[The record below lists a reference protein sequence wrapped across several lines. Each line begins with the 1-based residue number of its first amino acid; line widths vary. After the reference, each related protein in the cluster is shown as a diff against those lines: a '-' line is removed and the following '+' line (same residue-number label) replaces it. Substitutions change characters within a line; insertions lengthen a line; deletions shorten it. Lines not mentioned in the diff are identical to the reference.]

1 MRPLSSAL
9 LVGLFG
15 LLFLGACSGPP
26 TLRSQTFSESPS
38 IDGQLSEWGGGLTR
52 LGDKPVSMG
61 VVPTDSLLY
70 VAVVMSDRALIRSV
84 AERGFILWVDPT
96 GKQRHT
102 YGVQYPIALQRQRAS
117 QKESEDSGPG
127 GAERAPTLAQLFPS
141 DLALIRNDTIR
152 RRMPARLSSAL
163 QAQATMNTG
172 SLIYEIAIPLNE
184 SGSDRTTDRW
194 KHGLRTSLGSTLTIG
209 LETPETG
216 EESNLQP
223 QTEGIPSVTGRG
235 RRGRTPRG
243 RRRGER
249 QGGENSPSV
258 QSPDQPALKLWTKVT
273 VSNRK

>member
-1 MRPLSSAL
+1 MRPLSSTL
-9 LVGLFG
+9 LIGLFG
-15 LLFLGACSGPP
+15 LLVVGACSSPP
-26 TLRSQTFSESPS
+26 TLRTQTFSQSPS
-38 IDGQLSEWGGGLTR
+38 VDGQLSEWGGGLTR

-70 VAVVMSDRALIRSV
+70 IAVVMSDRALIRSV
-84 AERGFILWVDPT
+84 AERGFIVWADPT

-102 YGVQYPIALQRQRAS
+102 YGVQYPIALQRQRAA
-117 QKESEDSGPG
+117 QKRTDASAPG
-127 GAERAPTLAQLFPS
+127 GAEAAPTLAQLFPS

-184 SGSDRTTDRW
+184 TGSDRTTDHW
-194 KHGLRTSLGSTLTIG
+194 KHGLRSPLGSTLAIG

-216 EESNLQP
+216 EESDLQP

-243 RRRGER
+243 RRRRGR
-249 QGGENSPSV
+249 RGGENTPSV
-258 QSPDQPALKLWTKVT
+258 QSPDRPALKLWTKVT